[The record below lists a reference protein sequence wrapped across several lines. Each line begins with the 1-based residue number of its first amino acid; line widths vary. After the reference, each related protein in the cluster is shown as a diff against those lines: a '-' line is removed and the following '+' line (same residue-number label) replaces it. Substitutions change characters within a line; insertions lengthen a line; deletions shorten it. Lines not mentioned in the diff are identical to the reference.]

1 MNIHHVERK
10 AAGWIIHKRPP
21 KMKSHLLTK
30 VTLRSLNC
38 FLNRAFEC
46 SVLIFHLNVTLGCQ
60 LQFSSSQLLIF
71 GILEYNGRL

>member
-1 MNIHHVERK
+1 MNIHRVERE

-30 VTLRSLNC
+30 VTSRSLNC
-38 FLNRAFEC
+38 FLNRAIREVAF
-46 SVLIFHLNVTLGCQ
+46 FHLSLTLGCQ